1 MRNRILFAAALALLA
16 WGAFVQS
23 GAIVAAAAGMMGLP
37 GVLGQQR
44 KDDKNEA

>member
-16 WGAFVQS
+16 WGAAVQS

-37 GVLGQQR
+37 GVLGTR
-44 KDDKNEA
+44 KEKSDEG